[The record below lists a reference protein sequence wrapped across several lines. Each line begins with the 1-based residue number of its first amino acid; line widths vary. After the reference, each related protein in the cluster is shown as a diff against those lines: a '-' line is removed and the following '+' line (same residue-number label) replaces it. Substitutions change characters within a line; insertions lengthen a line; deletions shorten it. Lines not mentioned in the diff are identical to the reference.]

1 VDELCDRAIK
11 EMDGNK
17 DAMFFT
23 GTPNG
28 FIVKGLYIDQIVD
41 EMNLSDGYAIWMEV
55 CNRLGMEKLYRI
67 TYAGEYR
74 MYQLKINWSG
84 NGLMNSRKSIADV
97 NFYKNVVRSVLSNR
111 RSEESAVRSIALRNK
126 CNEGYAKNIFN
137 NYMNK
142 YKDEI
147 IKSDAEI
154 ADIQK
159 EFDVDGDLNS
169 WAEDYVPGSGK
180 ANTKGGELVRAAQRI
195 LTEYYDGGNMIGRGL
210 GNETVNPAARYIVK
224 NTSYEGNDEIEDMLN
239 HVIRMDDGEY
249 DSWLKRFENDFA
261 DWLRGNEE
269 LFAEPNDDDIADYA
283 EDDDR
288 EVVLN
293 KFYVEDS
300 SGNQYF
306 FRNDDDKFVCTG
318 VEFAQD
324 PVYYEND
331 TFTDGDELSSDIDK
345 TEDYGLVEKDGFSY
359 DWEAVGNTDD
369 NGNYSEWRV
378 VRVSI
383 ADQLFEVDDV
393 LDIEDMENYSVFD
406 VNGNKIEEKDF
417 MAL

>member
-1 VDELCDRAIK
+1 
-11 EMDGNK
+11 M
-17 DAMFFT
+17 
-23 GTPNG
+23 
-28 FIVKGLYIDQIVD
+28 
-41 EMNLSDGYAIWMEV
+41 
-55 CNRLGMEKLYRI
+55 
-67 TYAGEYR
+67 
-74 MYQLKINWSG
+74 
-84 NGLMNSRKSIADV
+84 
-97 NFYKNVVRSVLSNR
+97 
-111 RSEESAVRSIALRNK
+111 
-126 CNEGYAKNIFN
+126 
-137 NYMNK
+137 
-142 YKDEI
+142 
-147 IKSDAEI
+147 
-154 ADIQK
+154 
-159 EFDVDGDLNS
+159 
-169 WAEDYVPGSGK
+169 
-180 ANTKGGELVRAAQRI
+180 
-195 LTEYYDGGNMIGRGL
+195 
-210 GNETVNPAARYIVK
+210 
-224 NTSYEGNDEIEDMLN
+224 
-239 HVIRMDDGEY
+239 
-249 DSWLKRFENDFA
+249 
-261 DWLRGNEE
+261 
-269 LFAEPNDDDIADYA
+269 ADYA

-306 FRNDDDKFVCTG
+306 FRNDDDKFVCTE

-324 PVYYEND
+324 PIYYEND

-369 NGNYSEWRV
+369 SGNYSEWRV